1 MRLVSFDALR
11 VLGYPNTA
19 IIKPESVP
27 CQLDAVLAA
36 DWLLF
41 PEYWQVNGLVFGLH
55 KAIFPSLPT
64 YLIGHDKIEM
74 TRAFELVAPLH
85 TPFTLI
91 TANEPLHAERLWDQM
106 TLPFVA
112 KLPRSSMGEG
122 VWLIESREDWRAYL
136 QKTDVLYVQEWLPID
151 RDVRVV
157 WVGDRVIAAYWR
169 LQSADGFHNNVARG
183 GAICL
188 DLVPPAAIELVAS
201 VARTLGIDHAGFDV
215 AVVGGHPY
223 LLEFNRLFG
232 TKGVDGQ
239 QVKDVILG
247 YLAARHHPDD
257 PDEPLIALPAAS

>member
-188 DLVPPAAIELVAS
+188 DLVRRRRLNWWLPLRGRWGSIMQGLMWPWSADI
-201 VARTLGIDHAGFDV
+201 RTCSNLTGCSAPRAWTG
-215 AVVGGHPY
+215 
-223 LLEFNRLFG
+223 NR
-232 TKGVDGQ
+232 
-239 QVKDVILG
+239 
-247 YLAARHHPDD
+247 
-257 PDEPLIALPAAS
+257 